1 MKAPFPDLRPR
12 QPIPSPTEIAAMLR
26 RKQDPRHIDLTPKE
40 RAAFE
45 AFRRRMRAKDARA
58 NIFQAGDPM
67 TRTWMP

>member
-45 AFRRRMRAKDARA
+45 AFRRRMRAKMQRESV
-58 NIFQAGDPM
+58 FQSGDPH
-67 TRTWMP
+67 TQTWMK